1 MAAMA
6 NGEGGTLLLHLD
18 VGGGSSGGEAAVEKA
33 RDAVLQAALLCD
45 PPLIIPLPKPVSLD
59 EDQQWLWV
67 EIPRGLP
74 HVYALEGK
82 YLQRMG
88 AQNAPLSP
96 PQVRRLLFARG
107 EAGFESQ
114 PLGGASVDD
123 LDELKIV
130 RYLRSVPA
138 LDALPVQEALL
149 KRGCLVE
156 RDGGLRPTIA
166 GLLLFAADV
175 DRFVHSQ
182 VMVVRYAG
190 REMSDE
196 FVREEIRD
204 TLPEQVQRA
213 ESAVL
218 ANLRT
223 GARIDSLQRDEHLE
237 YPVKAVREAI
247 VNAVA
252 HRDYSLRGDDIRISI
267 FTDRIEFYSPGRLP
281 GHVTV
286 QNIVDERFSRN
297 QVLVQI
303 LSDMGFI
310 ERLGYGIDRM
320 IKLMADDG
328 LPLPQFRETANGFV
342 VTLYGPGEDFVSGST
357 SLRRQWRLMG
367 LNERQIA
374 ALEYLGEHGRITNR
388 EYQTL
393 SPGVSSETIRRDLAD
408 LVSRDL
414 LLKIG
419 KKRAT
424 YYIFK

>member
-1 MAAMA
+1 LTVDDVRALLQSGRGPTVEILSKLAPRRRLAESMAAMA
-6 NGEGGTLLLHLD
+6 NGEGGTVLLLVTHDDD
-18 VGGGSSGGEAAVEKA
+18 VNQGEAEAEQA

-45 PPLIIPLPKPVSLD
+45 PPLIIPLPKLVSLD
-59 EDQQWLWV
+59 ESRQWLWI

-74 HVYALEGK
+74 HVYAVEGK
-82 YLQRMG
+82 YLRRVG
-88 AQNAPLSP
+88 TQNRPLSP
-96 PQVRRLLFARG
+96 RQVRRLLFDRG

-114 PLGGASVDD
+114 PVRDAGWGD
-123 LDELKIV
+123 LDQQKIS
-130 RYLRSVPA
+130 RYLQSVPA
-138 LDALPVQEALL
+138 LQALPAQEALL

-156 RDGGLRPTIA
+156 HDGRLLPTFG

-175 DRFVHSQ
+175 ERSVHSE
-182 VMVVRYAG
+182 VLVVRYAG

-196 FVREEIRD
+196 FVREDIRD
-204 TLPEQVQRA
+204 TLPEQVRRV

-223 GARIDSLQRDEHLE
+223 GARIDSLQREERLE
-237 YPVKAVREAI
+237 YPLKAVREAI

-252 HRDYSLRGDDIRISI
+252 HRDYSLRGDDIRVSI

-320 IKLMADDG
+320 IKLMADEG

-342 VTLYGPGEDFVSGST
+342 VTLYGPGEEFVSQQAS
-357 SLRRQWRLMG
+357 RRREWRLMG
-367 LNERQIA
+367 LNERQMA
-374 ALEYLGEHGRITNR
+374 ALEYLSEHGRITNR
-388 EYQTL
+388 
-393 SPGVSSETIRRDLAD
+393 D
-408 LVSRDL
+408 
-414 LLKIG
+414 
-419 KKRAT
+419 
-424 YYIFK
+424 